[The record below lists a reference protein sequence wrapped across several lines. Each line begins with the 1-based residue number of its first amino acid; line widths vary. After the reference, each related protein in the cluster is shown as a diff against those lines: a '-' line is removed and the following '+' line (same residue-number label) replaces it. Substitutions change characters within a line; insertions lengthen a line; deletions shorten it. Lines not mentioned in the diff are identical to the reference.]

1 MYSYIFYGFY
11 CLMLKKDIKA
21 FSRASLLI
29 SNVTTFY
36 LVSILLLIFKTFEI
50 RISPPIFAPILMIGL
65 FLLSYYLNES
75 YFITNNKYSLIK
87 EKFNNKTK
95 IEKRIMSLIS
105 LFLYISSIV
114 IFVFMGIQ
122 LGRYYNP
129 Y

>member
-1 MYSYIFYGFY
+1 MYNYIFYGFY
-11 CLMLKKDIKA
+11 CLMLKKDVKA
-21 FSRASLLI
+21 FSRASLLL
-29 SNVTTFY
+29 SNVITFY

-50 RISPPIFAPILMIGL
+50 RISPPIIAPIVMIGL

-75 YFITNNKYSLIK
+75 YFIRNKKYSLIK
-87 EKFNNKTK
+87 EQFSEKTK
-95 IEKRIMSLIS
+95 GEKRIMSLIS

-114 IFVFMGIQ
+114 IFIFMGIQ